1 MNRRSVLIFGLP
13 VVLVPALLYGIL
25 GRERTLHAL
34 TRVATE
40 QAVVPVQVISPR
52 GGPATRPLVLPGTVR
67 AWYEAPIF
75 AQVAGYV
82 SSWSED
88 YGAIVKAGQL
98 LATIDTPGLD
108 AQYAAAK
115 ASLNVAQ
122 ANYRLAMST
131 ASRWQAL
138 AGTPAVSQQEVDV
151 QTAGAAARKAEMEAA
166 AQDVARYAALEA
178 FKRVVAPFD
187 GVVTARLTDVGSY
200 VNAAGGDAS
209 VRGNSTELFSVA
221 DVHEMRV
228 FVSVPQDYA
237 SLLGPNITAT
247 LHQPSQPGKSIEAKF
262 LTTARAFNA
271 NTRTAVTELTVDN
284 PNHTLWPGTFVEVEF
299 QVPTDPTVL
308 TMPESAL
315 IFREDGAQ
323 VAIVDSQNRI
333 HLRNVTLGQNLGQ
346 TVQVTSGLSPGDKL
360 VNNPPAGLLDGQPV
374 KAVTPAN
381 GYATAP
387 PKASPETPPETSPE
401 PPPETPSL
409 AAAAGGDE

>member
-1 MNRRSVLIFGLP
+1 MKRRTLLIGLP
-13 VVLVPALLYGIL
+13 AAAVAALLVYRL
-25 GRERTLHAL
+25 VERESAVAAL
-34 TRVATE
+34 ARVSRE
-40 QAVVPVQVISPR
+40 QAIVPVQVISPQS
-52 GGPATRPLVLPGTVR
+52 GPATRPLVLPGTVR

-82 SSWSED
+82 HSWNED
-88 YGAIVKAGQL
+88 YGATVKAGQL

-115 ASLNVAQ
+115 ANLGVAQ
-122 ANYRLAMST
+122 ANYRLAVST
-131 ASRWQAL
+131 AARWQAL
-138 AGTPAVSQQEVDV
+138 AGTPAVSKQEVDV
-151 QTAGAAARKAEMEAA
+151 QVAGAAARKAEMEAA

-200 VNAAGGDAS
+200 VNAAGGDLS
-209 VRGNSTELFSVA
+209 IRGNSTELFTVA

-237 SLLGPNITAT
+237 NLLGPDITAT
-247 LHQPSQPGKSIEAKF
+247 LHLPSQPGKSIPAKF

-271 NTRTAVTELTVDN
+271 NTRTAETELTVGN
-284 PNHTLWPGTFVEVEF
+284 SNHTLWPGTYVDVAF

-308 TMPESAL
+308 TMPEAAL
-315 IFREDGAQ
+315 IFRADGAQ
-323 VAIVDSQNRI
+323 VAIVDGQNHV

-360 VNNPPAGLLDGQPV
+360 VNNPPAGLLEGQSVQPV
-374 KAVTPAN
+374 TPVA
-381 GYATAP
+381 GYAMATQ
-387 PKASPETPPETSPE
+387 KTQGQPE
-401 PPPETPSL
+401 PPRAD
-409 AAAAGGDE
+409 AASEHGQANTQ